1 MHYLNLHET
10 FTMKLTHSDIIVKR
24 TMLEHPLISKSR
36 LSVLSQI
43 LLREPD
49 AHWGADGR
57 VHVYGVKETNPRKA
71 VMKMPAHLSQPIEI
85 DEELHKLMPDYYE
98 ARLVERELEVMQY
111 AFIEKNIDCFAKRNL
126 SHQAKFDVKVLTA
139 NASNPLIFNVPD
151 NVESSWKKAALEVM
165 DAAIQALLEN
175 EFIARSLNGEK
186 NDPLKA
192 IHWKMG
198 YWASM
203 YEKFYNAREKL
214 SPTKVNPEAK
224 AELSA
229 LWESVVNPEQ

>member
-1 MHYLNLHET
+1 
-10 FTMKLTHSDIIVKR
+10 MKLTHADIIVKR
-24 TMLEHPLISKSR
+24 TMLECPLTSKSR
-36 LSVLSQI
+36 LAVLSQI

-49 AHWGADGR
+49 AQWGVDGR

-71 VMKMPAHLSQPIEI
+71 VMKMPSHLSQPIEI
-85 DEELHKLMPDYYE
+85 DKEIQKLMPDYYE

-151 NVESSWKKAALEVM
+151 NVEASWKKAALELM

-198 YWASM
+198 YWASI

-214 SPTKVNPEAK
+214 SSTKVNPEAK

-229 LWESVVNPEQ
+229 LWESVVNPE

>member
-1 MHYLNLHET
+1 
-10 FTMKLTHSDIIVKR
+10 MKLTHADIIVKR
-24 TMLEHPLISKSR
+24 FMLEYPLTCKSR

-43 LLREPD
+43 LLRDPD
-49 AHWGADGR
+49 AQWGADGR

-71 VMKMPAHLSQPIEI
+71 VMKMPAHLAQPLDIDKEI
-85 DEELHKLMPDYYE
+85 QKMMPDHCE
-98 ARLVERELEVMQY
+98 AQLVERELEIMQH
-111 AFIEKNIDCFAKRNL
+111 AFMEKNIDCFAKRNL

-151 NVESSWKKAALEVM
+151 NVEDSWKKAALEVM
-165 DAAIQALLEN
+165 DAAIQALLAT

-186 NDPLKA
+186 NDPLQA

-224 AELSA
+224 ATLSA
-229 LWESVVNPEQ
+229 LWESVVNPQQ

>member
-1 MHYLNLHET
+1 
-10 FTMKLTHSDIIVKR
+10 MKLTHADIIVKR

-57 VHVYGVKETNPRKA
+57 IHVYGVKETNPRKA
-71 VMKMPAHLSQPIEI
+71 VMKIPAHLAQPLDI
-85 DEELHKLMPDYYE
+85 DKELQKLMPDYYE

-111 AFIEKNIDCFAKRNL
+111 AFMEKNIDCFAKRNL
-126 SHQAKFDVKVLTA
+126 SHQAKFDVEVLTA
-139 NASNPLIFNVPD
+139 NASNPLILSIPD
-151 NVESSWKKAALEVM
+151 NVEDSWKKASLEVM
-165 DAAIQALLEN
+165 DAAIQALLATK
-175 EFIARSLNGEK
+175 FIARSLNGEK
-186 NDPLKA
+186 NDPLQA

-198 YWASM
+198 YWFAM

-214 SPTKVNPEAK
+214 SPMKVNPEAK
-224 AELSA
+224 AVLSD
-229 LWESVVNPEQ
+229 LWEAVVNPEQ

>member
-1 MHYLNLHET
+1 
-10 FTMKLTHSDIIVKR
+10 MKLTHADIIVKR

-57 VHVYGVKETNPRKA
+57 VHVYGVKETNSRKA
-71 VMKMPAHLSQPIEI
+71 VMKIPAHLSQPIEV
-85 DEELHKLMPDYYE
+85 DEELQKLMPDYYE

-151 NVESSWKKAALEVM
+151 NVEASWKKAVLEVI

-214 SPTKVNPEAK
+214 SPTNVNPQAK
-224 AELSA
+224 AVLSA